1 MKRRREPE
9 TAKIDSLT
17 HDGRGIAA
25 IAGKKVFVPGALP
38 GEEVRILRRKIRRGH
53 DEADLLEVLKPSA
66 ERVVPRCEVFGI
78 CGGCALQHIDAAD
91 QRQMK
96 QKSLKDSLER
106 IGGVSAERWLPP
118 VFDESGENSW
128 QYRRR
133 ARLAVR
139 DVAAKGRV
147 LVGFKERRAAMVTDM
162 HRCEVLAPPLGD
174 LVDP

>member
-147 LVGFKERRAAMVTDM
+147 LVGFKERGAAMVTDM
-162 HRCEVLAPPLGD
+162 HR
-174 LVDP
+174 